1 MSATLITRWYIEQPD
16 KRIELEVNYVPNLGF
31 VVEGHI
37 HIYHTNE
44 DGTRGALRARIPF
57 DGNSPGTPNAGAG
70 GSHQGTVGRYSSG
83 SSGGSPSSDTDGASS
98 EIARVIRSGTEVARA
113 TGSGLRVRSVPRASW
128 DTPNRS

>member
-1 MSATLITRWYIEQPD
+1 MPITRWYVEQPD
-16 KRIELEVNYVPNLGF
+16 KRIELEVNYVPNQGF

-57 DGNSPGTPNAGAG
+57 DGNSPGTPSTGAD

-83 SSGGSPSSDTDGASS
+83 SSGGSAGSDTAGANS
-98 EIARVIRSGTEVARA
+98 EFARAILGSGFEVTRA
-113 TGSGLRVRSVPRASW
+113 TGSGPRIRSVPRSAW
-128 DTPNRS
+128 GPPNQS

>member
-57 DGNSPGTPNAGAG
+57 DGRNPNAGAD
-70 GSHQGTVGRYSSG
+70 GSRQGTVGRYSSG

>member
-1 MSATLITRWYIEQPD
+1 MLITRWYVEQPD

-57 DGNSPGTPNAGAG
+57 GGNSPGTPITGAD
-70 GSHQGTVGRYSSG
+70 GSHQGTVGRYPGG
-83 SSGGSPSSDTDGASS
+83 SSGGSAGSDTDGASS
-98 EIARVIRSGTEVARA
+98 EIARAIT
-113 TGSGLRVRSVPRASW
+113 SGLEVNSEPGRGPRTRRVPRANW
-128 DTPNRS
+128 RPPNRS